1 MAQPPENIDKLA
13 INTIRTLS
21 IDAIQK
27 ANSGHP
33 GTAMDA
39 APFAYTLW
47 QQFLRYDPKSPHW
60 INRDRFVLS
69 AGHASMLLYSLIHL
83 AGIEAA
89 DTAYQK
95 QGGEAV
101 SLGDIESFREEGSR
115 CPGHPEYGWTTGVE
129 STTGPLGQG
138 VATSVGMAIAGKWLA
153 ATYNKP
159 DFALFDYNVYAL
171 CGEGCLMEG
180 VGSEAASLAGHLN
193 LSNLCWI
200 FDNNNV
206 TIDGHADITF
216 TEDVAKR
223 FDAYGWNVVHVRDAN
238 DLGEL
243 SGALNAFLGTDDRP
257 TIIIVHSHIGY
268 GSPGKHDTPAAH
280 GEPLGSDEVQ
290 RTKEFFGFDPDK
302 YFVVPDGVR
311 EHFKTHIGDR
321 GADFKSKWDAL
332 FAAYSAAHPDQ
343 AKQIEMIRDRDLP
356 EGWDADIPSFDA
368 DTTGIATRAASG
380 KILNA
385 IAAKVPWVL
394 GGAADVAGSTKV
406 VLDYPDAGEFQPY
419 GELGDYSGNNM
430 RYGIREHGM
439 CAVVNGMVLSGLRA
453 YDSCYLIFTDYARGS
468 IRLASLMDIP
478 VLHIFTHDS
487 ISLGQDGPTHQPV
500 EQLASLRAMPGL
512 MVIRPADANETA
524 EAYRLAMP
532 HKSRPAAL
540 ILTRQAVPIFDRSK
554 MAAASGLAKGA
565 YVLADADGGQP
576 DVILIG
582 TGSEVALCVA
592 AGDLLAKDNIKARVV
607 SMPCR
612 ELFEEQSES
621 YKHSVL
627 PPEVTARVTVEEA
640 SPLGWDRYA
649 GPEGVVLGMS
659 TFGLSAP
666 LKVVSEHFGFTP
678 EKVAEAAKTSLGR

>member
-180 VGSEAASLAGHLN
+180 VGSEAASLAGHLK

-380 KILNA
+380 EILNA

-512 MVIRPADANETA
+512 MVIRPADANETT

-554 MAAASGLAKGA
+554 MAPASGLAKGA

-627 PPEVTARVTVEEA
+627 PPQVTARVTVEEA

>member
-1 MAQPPENIDKLA
+1 MAQTQDKIDKLA

-27 ANSGHP
+27 AYSGHP

-39 APFAYTLW
+39 APTAYTLW
-47 QQFLRYDPKSPHW
+47 QQFLRYDPKAPHW
-60 INRDRFVLS
+60 MNRDRFVLS
-69 AGHASMLLYSLIHL
+69 SGHASMLLYSLIHL

-89 DTAYQK
+89 ETAYQS
-95 QGGEAV
+95 QGGQAV
-101 SLGDIESFREEGSR
+101 SLADIESFREEGSR

-138 VATSVGMAIAGKWLA
+138 VATSVGMAMAGKWLA

-159 DFALFDYNVYAL
+159 DFTLFDYNVYAV

-180 VGSEAASLAGHLN
+180 IGSEAASLAGHLK

-206 TIDGHADITF
+206 TIDGHTDITF

-223 FDAYGWNVVHVRDAN
+223 FEAYGWNVTRVSNAN

-243 SGALNAFLGTDDRP
+243 ASAYNDFLATDDAP
-257 TIIIVHSHIGY
+257 TLVIVHSHIGY
-268 GSPGKHDTPAAH
+268 GSPERHDTPKVH
-280 GEPLGSDEVQ
+280 GEPLGPDEVR
-290 RTKEFFGFDPDK
+290 RTKEFLGFDPDRF
-302 YFVVPDGVR
+302 FVVPDGVR
-311 EHFKTHIGDR
+311 QHFTTHMGQR
-321 GADFKSKWDAL
+321 GATARAKWEKL
-332 FAAYSAAHPDQ
+332 FADYAKAHPDD
-343 AKQIEMIRDRDLP
+343 AKHLELIRDRGLP
-356 EGWDADIPSFDA
+356 DGWDSDIPSFSADA
-368 DTTGIATRAASG
+368 TGIATREASG
-380 KILNA
+380 KVLNA
-385 IAAKVPWVL
+385 IATKVPWVI

-406 VLDYPDAGEFQPY
+406 ILNYPGAGEFQPY
-419 GELGDYSGNNM
+419 GELGDYGGNNL
-430 RYGIREHGM
+430 RYGIREHAM

-453 YDSCYLIFTDYARGS
+453 YDSCYLIFTDYARGA
-468 IRLASLMDIP
+468 IRLASLMDLP
-478 VLHIFTHDS
+478 VLHIWTHDS

-512 MVIRPADANETA
+512 IVIRPADANETV

-532 HKSRPAAL
+532 HKSRPVAL
-540 ILTRQAVPIFDRSK
+540 VLTRQAVPIFDRSSV
-554 MAAASGLAKGA
+554 APASGLAKGG
-565 YVLADADGGQP
+565 YVLADAAGGKP

-582 TGSEVALCVA
+582 TGSEVSLCLA
-592 AGDLLAKDNIKARVV
+592 ARDLLAKDKIAARVV

-612 ELFEEQSES
+612 ELFEDQDEA
-621 YKHSVL
+621 YRKSVL
-627 PPEVTARVTVEEA
+627 PPEITARVTVEEA

-649 GPEGVVLGMS
+649 GPDGIVLGMN

-678 EKVAEAAKTSLGR
+678 ERVADAARKVLKR